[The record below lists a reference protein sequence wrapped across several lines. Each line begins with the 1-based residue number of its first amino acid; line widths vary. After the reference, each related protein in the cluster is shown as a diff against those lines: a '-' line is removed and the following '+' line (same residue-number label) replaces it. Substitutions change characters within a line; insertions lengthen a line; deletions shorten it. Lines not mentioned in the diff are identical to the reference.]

1 MTGFQALA
9 LLGGVL
15 LALLAHA
22 HALAGMLWL
31 AVLGLPLWCRVR
43 LRALAVACAGV
54 LWAWWPLHQYD
65 AALLP
70 PDFDQRLLVTA
81 QIEGLPF
88 LRGAEESF
96 TARLRPVRDHELGSD
111 WLRATL
117 HWPNAPE
124 VRAGERWQLLVT
136 LRAPPGNA
144 NPGSAALT
152 LQPLRLRVHAS
163 GQVLESALNHRLSR
177 PGATLDVLREHIA
190 RAIAARVTDRD
201 EAALII
207 ALAIGDT
214 QRVSNEQWRVFNAVG
229 ITHLVAISGLHVTL
243 FCLVMAWVAAKL
255 WERIRVLQPRV
266 PRHTFATLIGLAA
279 SLAYALLAGWSVP
292 TQRTLLMLAA
302 WHSLRWMARPRPPAR
317 TLAVGLIGVLL
328 LDPLAPLAAG
338 FWLSFLA
345 VAALLVQGAL
355 TSVALSGARALLHT
369 QMYVMAALLPAT
381 VAVFGSISLAGLAVN
396 LVAIPLFSLLLV
408 PLILAATVMLALC
421 PALATLLFKLA
432 ALVIAGFWPTMHAA
446 ASTPISLLRIAPP
459 AWWYL
464 LAAFALAVALLPWRP
479 WMRGTALLALLP
491 AALPAAARIAPGSIV
506 ATVFDVG
513 RGEAVLVHT
522 ASHALLFDDGETW
535 GSAGAISA
543 NPIVS
548 ALRYYHVRSLD
559 QIVLPRLDGDR
570 GAGVLA
576 LHAVL
581 PVRSLASGDTGAV
594 PPEFGACQSG
604 ARWRWDGVDFEI
616 FEGQAC
622 TLRVSTGGS
631 SLLLP
636 GSAAALGEAL
646 EAGDMPQGIVLAPA
660 HGAIVPRMRQLQSN
674 GSSPWLLLSASARD
688 AAKADLAA
696 ALRADPGA
704 GARTRI
710 TGLDG
715 ALEIRIGPKGV
726 MELRSWKR
734 P

>member
-15 LALLAHA
+15 LALLAHTQ
-22 HALAGMLWL
+22 HLAGALWL
-31 AVLGLPLWCRVR
+31 AALGLPLWRWAR
-43 LRALAVACAGV
+43 LRALAAACAGV

-65 AALLP
+65 EALLP

-81 QIEGLPF
+81 EIEGLPL
-88 LRGAEESF
+88 LRGAEQSF
-96 TARLRPVRDHELGSD
+96 TARLRPLHEAELRSD
-111 WLRATL
+111 WLRAAL

-124 VRAGERWQLLVT
+124 VRAGERWQLLVA
-136 LRAPPGNA
+136 LHAPPASA
-144 NPGSAALT
+144 NPGSTALA

-163 GQVLESALNHRLSR
+163 GQVLDSALNRRLSR
-177 PGATLDVLREHIA
+177 AGATLDVLREHIA

-214 QRVSNEQWRVFNAVG
+214 QRVSSEQWRVFNAVG

-243 FCLVMAWVAAKL
+243 FCLVLAWLAARL
-255 WERIRVLQPRV
+255 WERVPVLQPRV
-266 PRHTFATLIGLAA
+266 PRHTFATLLGLAA
-279 SLAYALLAGWSVP
+279 SLGYALLAGWSVP
-292 TQRTLLMLAA
+292 TQRTLLMLAT
-302 WHSLRWMARPRPPAR
+302 WHGLRWMARPRPAAR
-317 TLAVGLIGVLL
+317 TLAAGLVGVLL

-355 TSVALSGARALLHT
+355 TRVTLSGWRALIDT

-381 VAVFGSISLAGLAVN
+381 VAVFGSVSLSGLAVN
-396 LVAIPLFSLLLV
+396 LVAIPLFSFLLV
-408 PLILAATVMLALC
+408 PLILG
-421 PALATLLFKLA
+421 ATLTLAVWPAMATWLFKLA
-432 ALVIAGFWPTMHAA
+432 ALVIAGFWPTMHAV
-446 ASTPISLLRIAPP
+446 ASAPLSLLRIAPP
-459 AWWYL
+459 PWWYL
-464 LAAFALAVALLPWRP
+464 LAAVALAVALLPWRP
-479 WMRGTALLALLP
+479 WMRCTALLALLP
-491 AALPAAARIAPGSIV
+491 AALPAAARIAPGCVV

-522 ASHALLFDDGETW
+522 ATHAMLFDDGETW
-535 GSAGAISA
+535 GSGGAIAA

-581 PVRSLASGDTGAV
+581 PVRSLASGNIGAL
-594 PPEFGACQSG
+594 PPEFGGCQSG
-604 ARWRWDGVDFEI
+604 AHWRWDEVDFEVLD
-616 FEGQAC
+616 GKSC
-622 TLRVSTGGS
+622 TLRVSTRGS

-636 GSAAALGEAL
+636 GSAAALGAAL
-646 EAGDMPQGIVLAPA
+646 DAGEQPQAIALATA
-660 HGAIVPRMRQLQSN
+660 HGSIAGRMRQLQDN
-674 GSSPWLLLSASARD
+674 ANPPRLLLSASARD
-688 AAKADLAA
+688 ASNRD
-696 ALRADPGA
+696 LRADPTA
-704 GARTRI
+704 GARTRV

-715 ALEIRIGPKGV
+715 ALEIRIGAAGG
-726 MELRSWKR
+726 MALRNWKR